1 MSWFEVYAV
10 SELCRTGAHSGLGTT
25 TGKISRHK
33 SRRVFSGTQLDGK
46 TIALYLL
53 AMRLVADVKTALKS
67 HRERVL
73 DTSTVVLEAELYSV
87 FAWRQAK
94 QDSANSLGSSALPL
108 LRHLNCARRNGVQ
121 WKRRSKKSYRPA
133 QNENF

>member
-1 MSWFEVYAV
+1 MNHVGADEVV
-10 SELCRTGAHSGLGTT
+10 SRDLAARVDTI
-25 TGKISRHK
+25 GK
-33 SRRVFSGTQLDGK
+33 RVTSACAEGSNGSVGSANKALKARASGTARETRDL
-46 TIALYLL
+46 
-53 AMRLVADVKTALKS
+53 TA
-67 HRERVL
+67 RV
-73 DTSTVVLEAELYSV
+73 EAELYSV

>member
-1 MSWFEVYAV
+1 MGV
-10 SELCRTGAHSGLGTT
+10 SLTTCRNLPFTISKVNLD
-25 TGKISRHK
+25 TGKIPHHNHVVYFLGPNSTARQTR
-33 SRRVFSGTQLDGK
+33 SLS
-46 TIALYLL
+46 
-53 AMRLVADVKTALKS
+53 AMRLVADVKAALKS

-87 FAWRQAK
+87 FAWHQAK